1 MSLRQLIDVLTDLRE
16 NRKLGSEADEAVRP
30 FQGKNYSSGF
40 SFGSS
45 SRTFAN
51 PHDPSFEGGQTVTG
65 EIAGEGLEFSLLL
78 PESENEWVTGL
89 ERGEE
94 FSASVRFL
102 GFDGLYQRGIFGFL
116 GKAGGEDAVP
126 AAGQP
131 EEAEAEPPE
140 GDAEPD
146 EDPPVDKELG
156 PDLEAPAPARK
167 DQAPDEAEEKEEDA
181 TDETGEGD
189 ESAVDSESSEADP
202 PELVQE
208 DRPEEE
214 MQPATDE
221 SDDFKGE
228 LGETEEAVQQPSDLK
243 EEEREIE
250 QQRQDLLN
258 LSGTDGEQ
266 PEKESEPEESSPVEK
281 ETADPEEAERV
292 MERARMWGVQGLT
305 RKEQRIYHLEKERLK
320 EERWRLEKILDKAY
334 EEGVDSL
341 TPEEL
346 ALYESKNTPLK
357 TKAARK
363 PGKGSSFR
371 KVKAGPTKIKKG
383 ANRMKASGRRHP
395 AKKKQEPEPGG
406 CRIPIAI
413 VFGLLALNV
422 LGDGR
427 LGMFFFFVLLAF
439 LCLHPWLV
447 KWMGEDFLQ
456 GFFPGESYEDKRFR
470 RGCWLFLL
478 GICTLNVFPL
488 GIILLGIGLFMVVS
502 SDSFRKLTK
511 GK

>member
-30 FQGKNYSSGF
+30 FEGKNYSCDF

-78 PESENEWVTGL
+78 PESENEWVAGL

-94 FSASVRFL
+94 FAASVRFL

-126 AAGQP
+126 VAGQP

-146 EDPPVDKELG
+146 EDPPVETELG
-156 PDLEAPAPARK
+156 PELEAPVPARK
-167 DQAPDEAEEKEEDA
+167 DQAPDEVEEEEA

-202 PELVQE
+202 PELVRE

-214 MQPATDE
+214 TQPATDE
-221 SDDFKGE
+221 SDDLKGE
-228 LGETEEAVQQPSDLK
+228 LGETEEAVEEVGDLK
-243 EEEREIE
+243 KDGREIE
-250 QQRQDLLN
+250 QERQDLLN
-258 LSGTDGEQ
+258 LPGADGEQ

-281 ETADPEEAERV
+281 ETADPKEAERV

-305 RKEQRIYHLEKERLK
+305 RKEQRIYHLEKERRE

-346 ALYESKNTPLK
+346 ALYESKKTPLK
-357 TKAARK
+357 PKAARK

-371 KVKAGPTKIKKG
+371 KIKAGPTKIKKG

-395 AKKKQEPEPGG
+395 GKNKKEEEPGG

-413 VFGLLALNV
+413 ILGLVALNV

-427 LGMFFFFVLLAF
+427 LGLFFFFLLIAF
-439 LCLHPWLV
+439 LQMHPWLV

-470 RGCWLFLL
+470 MGCWPFLL
-478 GICTLNVFPL
+478 GLFTLNVFPL
-488 GIILLGIGLFMVVS
+488 GIILLGIGFFMILS
-502 SDSFRKLTK
+502 SDSFKKLTK